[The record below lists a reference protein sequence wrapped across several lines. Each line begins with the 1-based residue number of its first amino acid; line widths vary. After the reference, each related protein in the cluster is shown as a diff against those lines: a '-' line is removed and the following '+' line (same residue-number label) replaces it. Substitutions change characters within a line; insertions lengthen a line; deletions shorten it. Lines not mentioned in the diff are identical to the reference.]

1 MHQRTSKKII
11 IYVFIF
17 LLVGTLNN
25 KKISSLTLPKIEKIE
40 ISGLN
45 DYENKELSQNL
56 NMFKNLNILLLEK
69 KLISDIIRSNSIIEK
84 FSIYKNY
91 PSNLIIDIKKSKLL
105 AYTKKDNSFFYIAS
119 NGNLIKTNN
128 SQINLPFIFGNI
140 EIREFL
146 KLKNV
151 IDKSSFNYDNIK
163 NLYYYKSKRW
173 DIETKDNLI
182 IKLPSKNLELS
193 FEMIFKIFDKEEFV
207 SPKIIDLRQNN
218 QVILNG

>member
-56 NMFKNLNILLLEK
+56 NMFKDLNILLLEK
-69 KLISDIIRSNSIIEK
+69 NLISDIIRSNSIIEK

-193 FEMIFKIFDKEEFV
+193 FEIIFKIFDKEEFV
-207 SPKIIDLRQNN
+207 SPNIIDLRQNN

>member
-1 MHQRTSKKII
+1 MHQRISKKII

-56 NMFKNLNILLLEK
+56 NMFKDLNILLLEK
-69 KLISDIIRSNSIIEK
+69 NLISDIIRSNSIIEK

-193 FEMIFKIFDKEEFV
+193 FERIFKIFDKEEFV